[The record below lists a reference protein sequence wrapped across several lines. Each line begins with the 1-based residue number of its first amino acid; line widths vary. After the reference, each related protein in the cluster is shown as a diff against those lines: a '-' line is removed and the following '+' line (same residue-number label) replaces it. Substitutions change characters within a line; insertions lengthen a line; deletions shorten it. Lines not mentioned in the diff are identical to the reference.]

1 MTPLYDSAA
10 VREVERAAFARRPS
24 FALMRDA
31 GGAVAVEAAK
41 MIARKRAKALA
52 IAGPGNN
59 GGDALVA
66 AAVLKKRG
74 WGIDVVLCAGKN
86 KLPPDAAQALQQ
98 WRGSVVTLGD
108 FLRAPGDGYDIA
120 IDGLLGIG
128 VNRPLGGE
136 YSKLAKLINAAP
148 FPVLSIDAPSG
159 VNTDTGGGES
169 IFAARTVTFFADKI
183 GLRTGKGKAAAG
195 EVVVCDLNEKMTLPP
210 RGMMHN
216 SLDDFN
222 FACLRRRADG
232 HKGDYGTVFV
242 IGGNE
247 GMLGALALAS
257 RACARLGAGKV
268 FAMPLAKNAPACDF
282 IAPEVMWRKFGNVKA
297 AADVIAIGVG
307 LGVNAEAKKTMKKA
321 MSPPLPLVIDA
332 DALNLLAAD
341 EALKRQV
348 KKRKAPTII
357 TPHPA
362 EAARLLKCQTSKVQN
377 DRIAAAT
384 TLAKQTNAIAVL
396 KGAGTIVSSPSGE
409 WTICAAGNPG
419 LAQAGSGD
427 VLTGMIAALLAQTK
441 DATFSARA
449 GVYLHAAAADE
460 LSRTN
465 GEIGLNINNIAPTAA
480 KLLNQI
486 KPPPFGRGQ
495 GAGTQ
500 L

>member
-31 GGAVAVEAAK
+31 GGAVAKEAAK

-66 AAVLKKRG
+66 AAILKKRG
-74 WGIDVVLCAGKN
+74 WGIDVVLCGGKD
-86 KLPPDAAQALQQ
+86 KLPPDASKALRQ

-128 VNRPLGGE
+128 VNRALDGN
-136 YSKLAKLINAAP
+136 YRKLAKLINSAP
-148 FPVLSIDAPSG
+148 FPVLAIDAPSG
-159 VNTDTGGGES
+159 VNADTGGGGEC

-183 GLRTGKGKAAAG
+183 GLRTGKGRAAAG

-210 RGMMHN
+210 RGILQD
-216 SLDDFN
+216 SASDFN
-222 FACLRRRADG
+222 FARMQRRGDG

-257 RACARLGAGKV
+257 RACVRLGAGKV
-268 FAMPLAKNAPACDF
+268 FAMPLAKDAPGYDF
-282 IAPEVMWRKFGNVKA
+282 IAPEVMWRKFDNINA
-297 AADVIAIGVG
+297 PDVIAVGVG
-307 LGVNAEAKKTMKKA
+307 LGVNAEAKRTIKKA
-321 MSPPLPLVIDA
+321 VSSPCPLVIDA
-332 DALNLLAAD
+332 DGLNLLAAD
-341 EALKRQV
+341 AMLKREI
-348 KKRKAPTII
+348 KKRKSATII

-362 EAARLLKCQTSKVQN
+362 EAARLLKCETSKVQN
-377 DRIAAAT
+377 DRITAAT

-396 KGAGTIVSSPSGE
+396 KGVGTIVSSPSGE

-427 VLTGMIAALLAQTK
+427 VLTGIIAALLAQTK
-441 DATFSARA
+441 DAIFSARA

-465 GEIGLNINNIAPTAA
+465 GEIGMNINNIAPTAA
-480 KLLNQI
+480 KLLNQS
-486 KPPPFGRGQ
+486 
-495 GAGTQ
+495 A
-500 L
+500 